1 MKHTVLTLM
10 LVALAAVAFL
20 SFLAVPETTTGYTE
34 KMILSK
40 LLCVAS
46 ACAFVSVYR
55 LRANIKRNR

>member
-1 MKHTVLTLM
+1 MRYTALTLV
-10 LVALAAVAFL
+10 LVALAAIAFL
-20 SFLAVPETTTGYTE
+20 SFLAVPENADGYTE

-55 LRANIKRNR
+55 LRAGLKRNR